1 MDRRHLLAYGLIAF
15 GVLALL
21 ARASGSTGWLWLGV
35 VAAASLVAYANTRT
49 YGFLLLGGV
58 LAGSALGILLTD
70 LFGYDGIFL
79 VSLGAGLIAV
89 DRVAPRPQRWATYLG
104 AVLAA
109 IGLLAALLDT
119 GVLGSG
125 WLPLLLIAVGVALL
139 WRDRRGEQGF
149 PPPQRAVQPW
159 TPESPARPPAEPPEV
174 GEADAGTTAPTPAGA
189 PSSPNASAQGDNG
202 PPPTAGEHE
211 KR

>member
-21 ARASGSTGWLWLGV
+21 ARASGGTGWLWLGV
-35 VAAASLVAYANTRT
+35 VAAVALTAYVNTRT

-70 LFGYDGIFL
+70 LFACDGVFL

-89 DRVAPRPQRWATYLG
+89 DRVHPLRQRWATYLG

-109 IGLLAALLDT
+109 LGLLAGLIDS
-119 GVLGSG
+119 GVLGST
-125 WLPLLLIAVGVALL
+125 WLPLALVAAGVALL
-139 WRDRRGEQGF
+139 WRDRGGDGRF
-149 PPPQRAVQPW
+149 PPPQRSVPTA
-159 TPESPARPPAEPPEV
+159 PPA
-174 GEADAGTTAPTPAGA
+174 
-189 PSSPNASAQGDNG
+189 
-202 PPPTAGEHE
+202 PPPTPPPAAPTAAPPTGVVQDDAEQSETHGESDT
-211 KR
+211 R